1 MLIEIKA
8 RPYPVHRSCRD
19 VINCFC
25 LYISVNLSMRVHVW
39 GWGRGGGGLEG
50 RGLLNAVWRS
60 TLGKRSGYQYRH
72 LLSLNVSVI
81 SPVSVSELQ

>member
-1 MLIEIKA
+1 MSLIIS
-8 RPYPVHRSCRD
+8 V
-19 VINCFC
+19 C
-25 LYISVNLSMRVHVW
+25 LYLSIFLCMCMF
-39 GWGRGGGGLEG
+39 GGGGGGGGLEG